1 MKAHLIKYALAVSLA
16 GLSAGP
22 ALAKKDSV
30 SHPYKDFGNS
40 VIFSG
45 TCFYFP
51 KIFNREWRFIFPLFE
66 LHIADQFSAG
76 YERKVYKNWR
86 LGLGY
91 TTWNMVPQLIQY
103 AYPGGAQVFSGPGYN
118 NVGALEHRRAYKMYD
133 AYAAYKLNGFKKHK
147 VTAGL
152 GASYSWGLNTYIDSI
167 FVDPTNYEARIITH
181 ETNYSYYGLLAS
193 LRYDYVTLRNRVN
206 AGFDFKY
213 RKYFGLY
220 ACQLDYGVHITFNF

>member
-1 MKAHLIKYALAVSLA
+1 MNIRIIKRLLLVILICLT
-16 GLSAGP
+16 AGP

-103 AYPGGAQVFSGPGYN
+103 AYQGGAWVFGGPGYS
-118 NVGALEHRRAYKMYD
+118 NVGAMEHRRAYKMYD
-133 AYAAYKLNGFKKHK
+133 AYAAYKLDCFRKHK
-147 VTAGL
+147 VVAGL
-152 GASYSWGLNTYIDSI
+152 GASYCWGLNTYIDSI
-167 FVDPTNYEARIITH
+167 IIVPGSIEEYRIRH
-181 ETNYSYYGLLAS
+181 ESKADYYGLLAS

-206 AGFDFKY
+206 AGLDFKY

-220 ACQLDYGVHITFNF
+220 ACELDYGVHITFNF